1 MPIKVYVQ
9 LAREKIVDVEYNM
22 AELADLAQNKEIH
35 LVSIQMKNQWRGM
48 VWMTDQTPIV
58 KLPQAYEYAH
68 YYQILQCNILQ
79 CFHL

>member
-35 LVSIQMKNQWRGM
+35 LV
-48 VWMTDQTPIV
+48 
-58 KLPQAYEYAH
+58 
-68 YYQILQCNILQ
+68 
-79 CFHL
+79 